1 MGNVTSPADDR
12 STIDSDSG
20 GQLKPHGNPLN
31 SSEQK
36 ATAVD
41 ADCETERNPGP
52 ELHLDAEA
60 EAKADTLYSDGIDI
74 EEDYDT
80 PAGTDGSSATIP

>member
-1 MGNVTSPADDR
+1 MGSVNSPTDDNDR
-12 STIDSDSG
+12 SSIDSG
-20 GQLKPHGNPLN
+20 GEHKPQDNA

-36 ATAVD
+36 ATAAG
-41 ADCETERNPGP
+41 ADCGTERNPGL
-52 ELHLDAEA
+52 ELLLDGEA

-80 PAGTDGSSATIP
+80 PAGTHGSSGTIP